1 MTPSERSFDLV
12 VMRLQENNM
21 NMTSLKSLAVLIVA
35 ISPFFPVYAASPSE
49 KIAAL
54 PSIYIEK
61 GKCPGVSC
69 TCNQW
74 TTRSELRLLA
84 RPNAKKNK
92 GVLKKGE
99 ALTSSI
105 GAVYVVP
112 AKVNVIRAYEEDGRS
127 FKAGDSFYLLQYLYE
142 GMFKAWAKGEFF
154 EVYGGGISGLKN
166 FFIRP
171 EKNESWGEVYEKYS
185 NERWVQVK
193 TASGLVGWALENDL
207 EFPEDD
213 DACRH

>member
-1 MTPSERSFDLV
+1 
-12 VMRLQENNM
+12 M
-21 NMTSLKSLAVLIVA
+21 NKDSLKSLAVLIIA
-35 ISPFFPVYAASPSE
+35 ISHCFPVYAASPSE

-61 GKCPGVSC
+61 GKCPGLSC

-74 TTRSELRLLA
+74 TTNSELRLLA
-84 RPNAKKNK
+84 SPNSKKIK

-105 GAVYVVP
+105 GEVHVVP

-127 FKAGDSFYLLQYLYE
+127 FKAGDSFYLLQYLHE

-154 EVYGGGISGLKN
+154 EVYGIGISGLKN
-166 FFIRP
+166 FARPP
-171 EKNESWGEVYEKYS
+171 EKDELWGRY
-185 NERWVQVK
+185 
-193 TASGLVGWALENDL
+193 T
-207 EFPEDD
+207 
-213 DACRH
+213 

>member
-1 MTPSERSFDLV
+1 MPINPK
-12 VMRLQENNM
+12 VMRLQAHSM
-21 NMTSLKSLAVLIVA
+21 NKDSLKFLAALTIATSHCIPVL
-35 ISPFFPVYAASPSE
+35 AASPSE

-61 GKCPGVSC
+61 GKCPGLSC

-74 TTRSELRLLA
+74 TTNSELRLLV
-84 RPNAKKNK
+84 RPNSKKIK

-105 GAVYVVP
+105 GEVHVVP
-112 AKVNVIRAYEEDGRS
+112 VKVNVIRAYKEDGRS
-127 FKAGDSFYLLQYLYE
+127 FQAGDSFYLLQYLQE

-166 FFIRP
+166 FSNPP
-171 EKNESWGEVYEKYS
+171 EKDELWGEVYEKYS

-193 TASGLVGWALENDL
+193 AASGLVGWALESGL
-207 EFPEDD
+207 EFPSDD
-213 DACRH
+213 NACRY